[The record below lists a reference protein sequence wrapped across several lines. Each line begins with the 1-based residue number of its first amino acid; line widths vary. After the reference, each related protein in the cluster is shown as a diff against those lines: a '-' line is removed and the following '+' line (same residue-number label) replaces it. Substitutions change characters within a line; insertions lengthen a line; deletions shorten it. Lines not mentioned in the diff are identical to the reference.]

1 MLRLMKPLSEATLT
15 YGRRAIAALLGVDAL
30 YRKESADGDGLAVVN
45 LDTEKRYSAQ
55 AFSTYT
61 EAAHCFEDL
70 RADARG
76 LPEPDRRVYYDA
88 LCHST
93 LAFIVWRTTGLPF
106 RDQIREFLHVKA
118 EPAQAQEVDA
128 LRAKMGDLLA
138 RMGYAGDLRSQC
150 ASWEEKNRVPP
161 EQVPVVL
168 ESLLD
173 EAWRR
178 TEDRLLRIPRPQ
190 SDGMRVVPVR
200 GVAFNARCDY
210 LSRRIELNVDP
221 ILTRPGLK
229 HLAVHEGYPGH
240 YVQFTLRAAM
250 AESGEAAADGLLS
263 LVNSASSSI
272 FEGIGDAGITML
284 DWMESDDDRV
294 QALMNVYRA
303 GIGTEAAWQ
312 FHALGWPEDEVARS
326 LAGRSLVGGD
336 GWVSNRVK
344 FIQSPSRAVLIWSY
358 WFGERVVTRAWR
370 RIGADRREAFLRFL
384 YGRMHS
390 NASIEMFE

>member
-1 MLRLMKPLSEATLT
+1 MKPLSEATLT

-30 YRKESADGDGLAVVN
+30 YRKESAFGDGLAVVN

-61 EAAHCFEDL
+61 AAAQCFEDL

-76 LPEPDRRVYYDA
+76 LPEPDRRAYYDA

-93 LAFIVWRTTGLPF
+93 LAFIVSRTTGLPF
-106 RDQIREFLHVKA
+106 LDQIRDFLHVKA

-128 LRAKMGDLLA
+128 LRAEMGDLLA

-178 TEDRLLRIPRPQ
+178 TEDRLLKIPRPQ

-210 LSRRIELNVDP
+210 LSRRIEINVDP

>member
-1 MLRLMKPLSEATLT
+1 M
-15 YGRRAIAALLGVDAL
+15 
-30 YRKESADGDGLAVVN
+30 
-45 LDTEKRYSAQ
+45 
-55 AFSTYT
+55 
-61 EAAHCFEDL
+61 
-70 RADARG
+70 
-76 LPEPDRRVYYDA
+76 
-88 LCHST
+88 
-93 LAFIVWRTTGLPF
+93 
-106 RDQIREFLHVKA
+106 KA
-118 EPAQAQEVDA
+118 EPAQAEEVDA
-128 LRAKMGDLLA
+128 LQAEMGDLLT

-150 ASWEEKNRVPP
+150 AAWEEKNRVPP
-161 EQVPVVL
+161 EQVPAVL

-178 TEDRLLRIPRPQ
+178 TEDRLLKIPRPQ
-190 SDGMRVVPVR
+190 SDGMHVVAVR

-210 LSRRIELNVDP
+210 LARRIELNVDP

-272 FEGIGDAGITML
+272 FEGIGDSGIAML

-312 FHALGWPEDEVARS
+312 FHALGWPADEVARS

-344 FIQSPSRAVLIWSY
+344 FIQSPARAVLIWSY
-358 WFGERVVTRAWR
+358 WWGERVVTRAWR
-370 RIGADRREAFLRFL
+370 RVGADRREAFLRFL

>member
-1 MLRLMKPLSEATLT
+1 MTSLSRETLAFGERMMT
-15 YGRRAIAALLGVDAL
+15 ALLGVDAL
-30 YRKESADGDGLAVVN
+30 YRAESADGEGLAVVN
-45 LDTEKRYSAQ
+45 LDLERRYRADSFQSYAD
-55 AFSTYT
+55 
-61 EAAHCFEDL
+61 AARCFESL
-70 RADARG
+70 RVDARN
-76 LPEPDRRVYYDA
+76 LAEMDRRAYYDD

-93 LAFIVWRTTGLPF
+93 LAFIAWRKTGLPF
-106 RDQIREFLHVKA
+106 LEQLRDFLHVTP
-118 EPAQAQEVDA
+118 EPASPEVLDA
-128 LRAKMGDLLA
+128 LQAEMGALLS
-138 RMGYAGDLRSQC
+138 RMGYTGDLREQC
-150 ASWEEKNRVPP
+150 AAWEEKNRVPP
-161 EQVPVVL
+161 EQVPAVL
-168 ESLLD
+168 EGLLD

-178 TEDRLLRIPRPQ
+178 TESRLLKIPRPQ
-190 SDGMRVVPVR
+190 SDGMHVVPVT
-200 GVAFNARCDY
+200 GVAFNARCNY

-240 YVQFTLRAAM
+240 YLQFTLRSTLM
-250 AESGEAAADGLLS
+250 ETGEAAADGLLS

-272 FEGIGDAGITML
+272 FEGIGDSGLTML
-284 DWMESDDDRV
+284 DWMESEDDRV

-312 FHALGWPEDEVARS
+312 LHGLGWSVDRVAES
-326 LAGRSLVGGD
+326 LAARSLVGGD

-358 WFGERVVTRAWR
+358 WWGERVVTQAWQRMGAYR
-370 RIGADRREAFLRFL
+370 RDVFLRFL

>member
-1 MLRLMKPLSEATLT
+1 MTSLSRETLAFGERMMT
-15 YGRRAIAALLGVDAL
+15 ALLGLDAL
-30 YRKESADGDGLAVVN
+30 YRAESADGEGLAVVN
-45 LDTEKRYSAQ
+45 LDLERRYPAD
-55 AFSTYT
+55 AFAGYA
-61 EAAHCFEDL
+61 EAARCFESL
-70 RADARG
+70 RTDARS
-76 LPEPDRRVYYDA
+76 LPEKDRRAYYDD

-93 LAFIVWRTTGLPF
+93 LALIAWRKTGLPF
-106 RDQIREFLHVKA
+106 LEQLRDFLHVTP
-118 EPAQAQEVDA
+118 EPASPEELDA
-128 LRAKMGDLLA
+128 LQAEMGELLS
-138 RMGYAGDLRSQC
+138 RMGYKGDLREQC
-150 ASWEEKNRVPP
+150 AAWEEKTRVPP
-161 EQVPVVL
+161 EQVPAVL
-168 ESLLD
+168 EALLD

-178 TEDRLLRIPRPQ
+178 TEDRLLKIPRPQ
-190 SDGMRVVPVR
+190 SDGMHVVPVT
-200 GVAFNARCDY
+200 GVAFNARCNY

-240 YVQFTLRAAM
+240 YLQFTLRSTLM
-250 AESGEAAADGLLS
+250 ETGEAAADGLLS

-272 FEGIGDAGITML
+272 FEGIGDSGLTML

-312 FHALGWPEDEVARS
+312 LHGLGWPVARVAES
-326 LAGRSLVGGD
+326 LAARSLVGGD

-358 WFGERVVTRAWR
+358 WWGERVVTRAWQ
-370 RIGADRREAFLRFL
+370 RIGAYRRDAFLRFL